1 MRRARKW
8 AALAMT
14 GALASMMLAVPT
26 MSNAGPNCTILGTPG
41 NDVLRGTARNDVI
54 CGFGGN
60 DVIRGGGGGDILRGG
75 KGNDRI
81 DGGPGDDVLK
91 GGRGRDRLTGG
102 RGDDIVRGGAAN
114 DTLAGGLGN
123 DMLRGGGGHD
133 SCASDAGD
141 IVRSCESGQPPDPDD
156 QDPSPPGNLRTTT
169 LTATRVVLMWNAS
182 SDDVGVEG
190 YRVRRDSAGLGTT
203 SATTFTDDSVDASTT
218 YEYTVVAFD
227 AAGNTASSSLQV
239 TTPGGGGGSAIVLR
253 AAGDIACAP
262 SDPRFDDPTRKRC
275 AHRATADLL
284 DGADAVIAVGDLQY
298 ERGTPAEYAG
308 SYDPSWGKYRS
319 ITYPAAGDEEYGTPG
334 AAGYFGYWGAKAHQ
348 SSDGYYSFDLGA
360 WHVVILNSVCDE
372 VGGCGAGSPQ
382 AQWLEQDLQ
391 ANTSQCTLA
400 ALHVP
405 VFASRR
411 KVDAQVNTTYKP
423 FFRLL
428 DEHGAEIVL
437 AGNSHFYERFAPQNV
452 DGTATSTGVR
462 EFLVGTGGKSIGGL
476 HDSVRLPTSQVA
488 SKQGAGVLELRLGAS
503 SYDWEFL
510 PVPGNPFTDSG
521 STSCH

>member
-1 MRRARKW
+1 MA
-8 AALAMT
+8 
-14 GALASMMLAVPT
+14 LAVPT
-26 MSNAGPNCTILGTPG
+26 MSNAGPGSACTIFGTPG
-41 NDVLRGTARNDVI
+41 NDVLVGTARNDVI
-54 CGFGGN
+54 CGFGGA
-60 DVIRGGGGGDILRGG
+60 DVIRGGRGDDILRGG
-75 KGNDRI
+75 NGKDRI
-81 DGGPGDDVLK
+81 IGGPGDDVLK
-91 GGRGRDRLTGG
+91 GGGGRDRLAGG
-102 RGDDIVRGGAAN
+102 RGDDIIRGGAGN
-114 DTLAGGLGN
+114 DTLEGGVGA
-123 DMLRGGGGHD
+123 DTLRGGGGHD
-133 SCASDAGD
+133 GCASDARD
-141 IVRSCESGQPPDPDD
+141 IVKSCEPGQPPDPDDD
-156 QDPSPPGNLRTTT
+156 QDPSPPGNLQTTT
-169 LTATRVVLMWNAS
+169 FTATTVVLTWNAS

-190 YRVRRDSAGLGTT
+190 YRVRRDSVLLDTT
-203 SATTFTDDSVDASTT
+203 TATTFTDDSVAASTT

-227 AAGNTASSSLQV
+227 GAGNTASSSLQV
-239 TTPGGGGGSAIVLR
+239 TTPGGGGGGTIVLR

-284 DGADAVIAVGDLQY
+284 AGADAVIAVGDLQY
-298 ERGTPAEYAG
+298 ERGTPAEYNG

-334 AAGYFGYWGAKAHQ
+334 AAGYFGYWGARAHQ
-348 SSDGYYSFDLGA
+348 SNDGYYSFDLGA
-360 WHVVILNSVCDE
+360 WHVAILNSVCDE
-372 VGGCGAGSPQ
+372 VGGCGANSPQ
-382 AQWLEQDLQ
+382 AQWLEDDLQ
-391 ANTSQCTLA
+391 ASTSKCTLA
-400 ALHVP
+400 ALHMP
-405 VFASRR
+405 VFASRK

-437 AGNSHFYERFAPQNV
+437 AGNSHFYERFAPQDV

-476 HDSVRLPTSQVA
+476 HDSVRLPTSQAA

-503 SYDWEFL
+503 SYEWEFL